1 MHAFVFDRRIPIGW
15 LATVETLKGGFQA
28 IDTSSLLLVRL
39 TESQSLRGKFNA
51 KHLVRRLQVS
61 GREKVKQSFHFSCTT
76 RRVASR
82 KDVFNTVGEN
92 EQVIELLQGNPTT
105 THLSQANWNFR
116 SHWST
121 LWPSRTC
128 ELIIHGKMANQ
139 TATSTKPLSEAI
151 PLGILGVLITLE
163 NLLVCFLVYRFRKL
177 RTFTNGF
184 VVSLALSDV
193 LFGAVLIPVNITD
206 EKNPVNAYLIS
217 FILFANVTNL
227 FAVTLDRYLAVMNSL
242 RYSYTMTKYFVKIL
256 LTAWILPVP
265 LTLLPLAWNHGSTAE
280 TIYLFFIVI
289 GVMVPYIFILFAYI
303 KIFREVARQVK
314 NLAKLATYENQLQAT
329 KEGKRVTS
337 EARVARVFAI
347 IAGIFVISWMPVF
360 YMTAADALNR
370 DEVIPPVLPIVSWY
384 TMTAGSL
391 ANAAVYAFF
400 KGDFRNAFL
409 RLFHCRTVNF
419 RRHSS
424 DEAISGTSLN
434 WKPTLDILSRM
445 FARWSVVYCSG
456 SLITYLS

>member
-1 MHAFVFDRRIPIGW
+1 M
-15 LATVETLKGGFQA
+15 T
-28 IDTSSLLLVRL
+28 
-39 TESQSLRGKFNA
+39 
-51 KHLVRRLQVS
+51 
-61 GREKVKQSFHFSCTT
+61 
-76 RRVASR
+76 
-82 KDVFNTVGEN
+82 
-92 EQVIELLQGNPTT
+92 
-105 THLSQANWNFR
+105 
-116 SHWST
+116 
-121 LWPSRTC
+121 
-128 ELIIHGKMANQ
+128 NQ
-139 TATSTKPLSEAI
+139 TATSTKPLGSEAI

-193 LFGAVLIPVNITD
+193 LFGAVLIPVNISD
-206 EKNPVNAYLIS
+206 QNNPANGYLIS

-242 RYSYTMTKYFVKIL
+242 RYSYTMTKNFAKIIS
-256 LTAWILPVP
+256 TAWILPIP
-265 LTLLPLAWNHGSTAE
+265 LTVLPLAWNTGSTAE
-280 TIYLFFIVI
+280 TIYLLFIVI
-289 GVMVPYIFILFAYI
+289 GVLVPYIFILFAYI

-314 NLAKLATYENQLQAT
+314 NLAKLAKYENHLQAT

-360 YMTAADALNR
+360 YMTAADALR
-370 DEVIPPVLPIVSWY
+370 LDRSEFIPLVLPIVSWY

-409 RLFHCRTVNF
+409 RLFHCRIVNF

-424 DEAISGTSLN
+424 DEVISGTSF
-434 WKPTLDILSRM
+434 K
-445 FARWSVVYCSG
+445 
-456 SLITYLS
+456 

>member
-1 MHAFVFDRRIPIGW
+1 
-15 LATVETLKGGFQA
+15 
-28 IDTSSLLLVRL
+28 
-39 TESQSLRGKFNA
+39 
-51 KHLVRRLQVS
+51 
-61 GREKVKQSFHFSCTT
+61 
-76 RRVASR
+76 
-82 KDVFNTVGEN
+82 
-92 EQVIELLQGNPTT
+92 
-105 THLSQANWNFR
+105 
-116 SHWST
+116 
-121 LWPSRTC
+121 
-128 ELIIHGKMANQ
+128 MANH
-139 TATSTKPLSEAI
+139 TATPTKPLSEAI

-193 LFGAVLIPVNITD
+193 LFGAVLIPVSITD
-206 EKNPVNAYLIS
+206 QFNPVNAYLIS

-256 LTAWILPVP
+256 LATWILPVP
-265 LTLLPLAWNHGSTAE
+265 LTLLPLAWEIGSTAE
-280 TIYLFFIVI
+280 TVYLFFIVL
-289 GVMVPYIFILFAYI
+289 GVLVPYIFILFAYI

-314 NLAKLATYENQLQAT
+314 NLAKLATYENQAQAT
-329 KEGKRVTS
+329 KEGKRVSS

-360 YMTAADALNR
+360 YMTAAGALKR
-370 DEVIPPVLPIVSWY
+370 DDMIPQVLPIVSWY

-409 RLFHCRTVNF
+409 RLFHCRTISF
-419 RRHSS
+419 RRHCS
-424 DEAISGTSLN
+424 DEVESGTSLN
-434 WKPTLDILSRM
+434 
-445 FARWSVVYCSG
+445 
-456 SLITYLS
+456 

>member
-1 MHAFVFDRRIPIGW
+1 
-15 LATVETLKGGFQA
+15 
-28 IDTSSLLLVRL
+28 
-39 TESQSLRGKFNA
+39 
-51 KHLVRRLQVS
+51 
-61 GREKVKQSFHFSCTT
+61 
-76 RRVASR
+76 
-82 KDVFNTVGEN
+82 
-92 EQVIELLQGNPTT
+92 
-105 THLSQANWNFR
+105 
-116 SHWST
+116 
-121 LWPSRTC
+121 
-128 ELIIHGKMANQ
+128 MANQ

-193 LFGAVLIPVNITD
+193 LFGAVLIPVDITD
-206 EKNPVNAYLIS
+206 QNNPVNGYLIS

-242 RYSYTMTKYFVKIL
+242 RYSYTMTKYFDKII

-265 LTLLPLAWNHGSTAE
+265 LALLPLAWNTGSTAE
-280 TIYLFFIVI
+280 TIYLLFIVI
-289 GVMVPYIFILFAYI
+289 GVLVPYIFILFAYI

-314 NLAKLATYENQLQAT
+314 NLAKLATYRENQLQAT

-360 YMTAADALNR
+360 YMTAAEALDR
-370 DEVIPPVLPIVSWY
+370 SEFIPPVLPIVSWY

-409 RLFHCRTVNF
+409 RLFHCHTINF

-424 DEAISGTSLN
+424 DEVISGTSLN
-434 WKPTLDILSRM
+434 
-445 FARWSVVYCSG
+445 
-456 SLITYLS
+456 

>member
-1 MHAFVFDRRIPIGW
+1 M
-15 LATVETLKGGFQA
+15 T
-28 IDTSSLLLVRL
+28 
-39 TESQSLRGKFNA
+39 
-51 KHLVRRLQVS
+51 
-61 GREKVKQSFHFSCTT
+61 
-76 RRVASR
+76 
-82 KDVFNTVGEN
+82 
-92 EQVIELLQGNPTT
+92 
-105 THLSQANWNFR
+105 
-116 SHWST
+116 
-121 LWPSRTC
+121 
-128 ELIIHGKMANQ
+128 NQ
-139 TATSTKPLSEAI
+139 TATSTKPLGSEAI

-193 LFGAVLIPVNITD
+193 LFGAVLIPVNISD
-206 EKNPVNAYLIS
+206 QNNPANGYLIS

-242 RYSYTMTKYFVKIL
+242 RYSYTMTKNFAKIIS
-256 LTAWILPVP
+256 TAWILPIP
-265 LTLLPLAWNHGSTAE
+265 LTLLPFAWNTGSTAE
-280 TIYLFFIVI
+280 TIYLLFIVI
-289 GVMVPYIFILFAYI
+289 GVLVPYIFILFAYI

-314 NLAKLATYENQLQAT
+314 NLAKLAKYENHLQAT

-360 YMTAADALNR
+360 YMTAADALR
-370 DEVIPPVLPIVSWY
+370 LDRSEFIPLVLPIVSWY

-409 RLFHCRTVNF
+409 RLFHCRIVNF

-424 DEAISGTSLN
+424 NEVISGTSF
-434 WKPTLDILSRM
+434 K
-445 FARWSVVYCSG
+445 
-456 SLITYLS
+456 